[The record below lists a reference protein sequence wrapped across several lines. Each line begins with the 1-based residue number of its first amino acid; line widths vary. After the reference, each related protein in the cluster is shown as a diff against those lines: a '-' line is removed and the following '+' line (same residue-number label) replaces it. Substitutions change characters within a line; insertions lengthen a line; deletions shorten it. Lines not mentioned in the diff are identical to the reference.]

1 MIELSAAIEVK
12 DVEISNLTESLANKT
27 SEVREQ
33 EENFKQALVKNQ
45 EWEGDYTKLKD
56 SVAKLKVSCIRC
68 IQNRKMDF
76 SVI

>member
-1 MIELSAAIEVK
+1 MIELSGAVEAK
-12 DVEISNLTESLANKT
+12 DVEISNLTESLTNKT
-27 SEVREQ
+27 SKVREQ

-45 EWEGDYTKLKD
+45 EWEGEYTKLKD
-56 SVAKLKVSCIRC
+56 SAAKLKVSCIRC